1 MITFEKV
8 FFGYMEEGSTLKDL
22 SFTIEK
28 GSVTALVGAN
38 GAGKTTLAKLIRGL
52 IRPTSGRILLNGED
66 VGKMKISTLAARMG
80 YLFQNPDRQ
89 ICKNTVGEELDFTL
103 ERTVQDEA
111 ERQHLKTEVLEAL
124 QLNPDDEP
132 FLLSRGERQKVALAS
147 ALVHRPELLILDE
160 PTTGLD
166 YKECMQIMEYVKT
179 LNQQGVTVVMVC
191 HDMEIVLD
199 YADHVIVMRDGK
211 IMADGETRKIFTD
224 PKALASSALL
234 PPQIIGL
241 AALLQSEGYTGLEE
255 VSTVEEMTAF
265 AQNYREAVKQ

>member
-1 MITFEKV
+1 MITFEQV
-8 FFGYMEEGSTLKDL
+8 SFGYIEEGSTLKDL

-28 GSVTALVGAN
+28 GSITALIGAN
-38 GAGKTTLAKLIRGL
+38 GAGKTTLAKLVRGL
-52 IRPTSGRILLNGED
+52 IRPTSGRILFNGKD
-66 VGKMKISTLAARMG
+66 ISRMKTSTLAAHMG

-103 ERTVQDEA
+103 EKTVQDEA
-111 ERQHLKTEVLEAL
+111 ERVRLKMDVLEAL
-124 QLNPDDEP
+124 QLDPEGEP
-132 FLLSRGERQKVALAS
+132 FLLSRGERQKIALAS

-166 YKECMQIMEYVKT
+166 YKECTQIMEYVKI

-199 YADHVIVMRDGK
+199 YSDHVIVMHDGRIK
-211 IMADGETRKIFTD
+211 ADGPTRTILRDAKV
-224 PKALASSALL
+224 LAASALL

-241 AALLQSEGYTGLEE
+241 SALLQADGYTGFEE
-255 VSTVEEMTAF
+255 VCTVDEMTACVE
-265 AQNYREAVKQ
+265 AYRREA

>member
-8 FFGYMEEGSTLKDL
+8 FFSYMEEGSTLKDL

-52 IRPTSGRILLNGED
+52 IRPTEGRILLEGED
-66 VGKMKISTLAARMG
+66 IAKCKASTLASRMG

-103 ERTVQDEA
+103 EKTVTDEN
-111 ERQHLKTEVLEAL
+111 ERQRLKEEVLQAL
-124 QLNPDDEP
+124 QLDPADEP

-179 LNQQGVTVVMVC
+179 LNEQGVTVIMVC

-211 IMADGETRKIFTD
+211 ITADGETRTIFQD
-224 PKALASSALL
+224 PTAMASSALL

-241 AALLQSEGYTGLEE
+241 SALLKAEGFSGFEGIC
-255 VSTVEEMTAF
+255 TVDEMTAHI
-265 AQNYREAVKQ
+265 EALRKAVTA